1 MAINKAIAKPP
12 KTHGGMRNCIEY
24 VLRDS
29 KIRDGLVYLT
39 GPFNF
44 SEITYDTVYQAFKE
58 EKRIWDKD
66 RGRMCAHNVI
76 SWHKDEKL
84 TPEEA
89 FEFGKE
95 FVDRWFEGFQTVM
108 AVHVDREHIHVHM
121 VTNTVNFLD
130 GHKLHS
136 TKKDLEAMKQLTN
149 KMCQE
154 KGLTV
159 AVKGQRFDGTPLP
172 PGHVRTWSKGKYYML
187 KNQMK
192 ESYVARCAMAVLES
206 KESSCSQQEFISSMQ
221 QKGWRVI
228 WEPKRKNI
236 TFVSDAGERVRDS
249 NITKT
254 FNIEITKEALEH
266 EFITNNA
273 GRMSVRDEAGYDGD
287 EYIDPELAEYY
298 RQVQEA
304 CAGTGAGDSA
314 EGDACEVPE
323 ERGNETETVA
333 RGKDTGSRLAKRE
346 RISIRERFDG
356 YKEEAESRR
365 AEQQEMVPQVSRKRG
380 RTR

>member
-1 MAINKAIAKPP
+1 MAINKAVGKPP

-24 VLRDS
+24 VLQDS
-29 KIRDGLVYLT
+29 KISGGLVYLT

-44 SEITYDTVYQAFKE
+44 SEINYDTVYQTFLE

-66 RGRMCAHNVI
+66 RGRMIAHNVI

-84 TPEEA
+84 TVEEA
-89 FEFGKE
+89 YEFGKE
-95 FVDRWFEGFQTVM
+95 FVDRCFEGFQTVM

-130 GHKLHS
+130 GHKLHT

-149 KMCQE
+149 KMCRE

-172 PGHVRTWSKGKYYML
+172 PGHVRAWSKDKYHML
-187 KNQMK
+187 QNQMQD
-192 ESYVARCAMAVLES
+192 SYVAKCAMAVLES
-206 KESSCSQQEFISSMQ
+206 KETACSQQEFIDNMKQ
-221 QKGWRVI
+221 RGWGVI
-228 WEPKRKNI
+228 WNPKRKNI
-236 TFVSDAGERVRDS
+236 TFVNEEGERVRDS

-273 GRMSVRDEAGYDGD
+273 RRTVGRDED
-287 EYIDPELAEYY
+287 EFDRDEHIDPELAEYY

-304 CAGTGAGDSA
+304 CAGTGAGNNTESEGSA
-314 EGDACEVPE
+314 VLE
-323 ERGNETETVA
+323 ERDNEAETIA
-333 RGKDTGSRLAKRE
+333 RGNGTGDRMAKRE
-346 RISIRERFDG
+346 RISIRERLDG
-356 YKEEAESRR
+356 YKEEAEIRR
-365 AEQQEMVPQVSRKRG
+365 AEQQELVSPVPRKRG

>member
-1 MAINKAIAKPP
+1 MAINKAIPKSP

-29 KIRDGLVYLT
+29 KVSGALIYLT

-44 SEITYDTVYQAFKE
+44 PEITYDAVYQTFKE

-66 RGRMCAHNVI
+66 RGRMCVHNVI

-95 FVDRWFEGFQTVM
+95 FVDHWFDGFQTVM
-108 AVHVDREHIHVHM
+108 AVHVDRAHIHVHM
-121 VTNTVNFLD
+121 VTNTVSFMD
-130 GHKLHS
+130 GHKIHS
-136 TKKDLEAMKQLTN
+136 TKKDLEGMKQLTN
-149 KMCQE
+149 KMCRG

-172 PGHVRTWSKGKYYML
+172 PGHVRAWSKNKYHML

-206 KESSCSQQEFISSMQ
+206 KESACNQEEFISSMQ
-221 QKGWRVI
+221 QKGWHVI

-236 TFVSDAGERVRDS
+236 TFVSEEGERVRDS

-254 FNIEITKEALEH
+254 FNIEITKEALEN

-273 GRMSVRDEAGYDGD
+273 RRMSDRDEAGYDGD
-287 EYIDPELAEYY
+287 EYIDSELAEYY

-304 CAGTGAGDSA
+304 CAGTGTGDSA
-314 EGDACEVPE
+314 EGDACGVSEKRE
-323 ERGNETETVA
+323 GENETVD
-333 RGKDTGSRLAKRE
+333 RGKGEGNRTAGKEKQSVRE
-346 RISIRERFDG
+346 RLEG

-365 AEQQEMVPQVSRKRG
+365 GEQQEMVSQVPRKRG

>member
-1 MAINKAIAKPP
+1 MAINKAIPKPP

-29 KIRDGLVYLT
+29 KVSGALIYLT

-44 SEITYDTVYQAFKE
+44 PEITYDTVYLTFKE
-58 EKRIWDKD
+58 EKLIWDKD
-66 RGRMCAHNVI
+66 RGRMCVHNVI

-95 FVDRWFEGFQTVM
+95 FVDRWFDGFQTVM

-121 VTNTVNFLD
+121 VTNTVSFMD
-130 GHKLHS
+130 GHKIHS
-136 TKKDLEAMKQLTN
+136 TNKDLEGMKQLTN
-149 KMCQE
+149 KMCLE

-159 AVKGQRFDGTPLP
+159 AVKGQRFDGTPLL
-172 PGHVRTWSKGKYYML
+172 PGHVRAWSKNKYHML

-206 KESSCSQQEFISSMQ
+206 KESACNQQEFISNMN

-228 WEPKRKNI
+228 WESKRKNI
-236 TFVSDAGERVRDS
+236 TFVSDEGKRVRDS

-273 GRMSVRDEAGYDGD
+273 RRTSVRDEAGYDGD

-304 CAGTGAGDSA
+304 CAGTSTGDSA
-314 EGDACEVPE
+314 EGDACEVHE
-323 ERGNETETVA
+323 ERDGETETVA
-333 RGKDTGSRLAKRE
+333 RGKDAGSRTAGKEKRSVRE
-346 RISIRERFDG
+346 RLEG

-365 AEQQEMVPQVSRKRG
+365 GEQQEMVSPVPKKRG

>member
-1 MAINKAIAKPP
+1 MAINKAIPKSP

-29 KIRDGLVYLT
+29 KVSGALIYLT

-44 SEITYDTVYQAFKE
+44 PEITYDTVYQTFKE

-66 RGRMCAHNVI
+66 RGRMCVHNVI

-95 FVDRWFEGFQTVM
+95 FVDRWFDGFQTVM
-108 AVHVDREHIHVHM
+108 SVHVDRDHIHVHM
-121 VTNTVNFLD
+121 VTNTVSFMD
-130 GHKLHS
+130 GHKIHS
-136 TKKDLEAMKQLTN
+136 TKKDLEGMKQLTN
-149 KMCQE
+149 KMCRE

-159 AVKGQRFDGTPLP
+159 AVKGQRFDGAPLP
-172 PGHVRTWSKGKYYML
+172 PGHVRAWSKDKYHML

-192 ESYVARCAMAVLES
+192 ESYVVRCAMAVLES
-206 KESSCSQQEFISSMQ
+206 KVSACSRQEFISSMQ

-236 TFVSDAGERVRDS
+236 TFVSDEGERVRDS

-254 FNIEITKEALEH
+254 FNIEITKEALEY

-273 GRMSVRDEAGYDGD
+273 SRTSGRDD
-287 EYIDPELAEYY
+287 IDPELAEYY

-304 CAGTGAGDSA
+304 CAGTGTGDSA
-314 EGDACEVPE
+314 EGLENISVAEVMPG
-323 ERGNETETVA
+323 ER
-333 RGKDTGSRLAKRE
+333 R
-346 RISIRERFDG
+346 SIREALATKGRTKG
-356 YKEEAESRR
+356 AAGEEDRKREEQLSVSEQQAKRNRRR
-365 AEQQEMVPQVSRKRG
+365 AR
-380 RTR
+380 